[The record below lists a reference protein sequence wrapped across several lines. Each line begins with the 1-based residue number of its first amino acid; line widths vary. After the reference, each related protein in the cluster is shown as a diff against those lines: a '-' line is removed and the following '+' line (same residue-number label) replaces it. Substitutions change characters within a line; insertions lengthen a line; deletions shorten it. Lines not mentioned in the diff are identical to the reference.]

1 MITIVIVSSRNSI
14 RITINTGNTSIVIF
28 SIIINITIGKGLLSK
43 FSITF
48 LLLLFLLLLWL
59 LLLALSIL

>member
-1 MITIVIVSSRNSI
+1 MIAIVIVSSRNSI

-43 FSITF
+43 FSISF

>member
-1 MITIVIVSSRNSI
+1 MIAIVIVSSI

-48 LLLLFLLLLWL
+48 LLLLFLFLLWL